1 MNIRKKGLCIAAA
14 VLCAVCSVSAVAP
27 YNPLNISASAE
38 YYEKEPHSYEN
49 LKYKRIDSDYKGTQ
63 YDPEYDY
70 VLITG
75 CDDSAVTIN
84 IPEEIDGLPVTKID
98 MSAFEDIS
106 SLENIIIPSSITE
119 IGRDAFSGT
128 KWLEKKQAENPLVTV
143 NSILVDGTACSGDVI
158 IPEDVTKIVS
168 HAFEGNKKITGVTIP
183 ESVTEIAGSVFKGCS
198 ELKTVSL
205 PNGLTVLQGST
216 FRDCS
221 ALESVNIPE
230 SVRNFGA
237 SVFYGCSS
245 LKEITLPETVTSL
258 GYMMFAKCTSLES
271 IELPENVII
280 GDAVFSG
287 CTNLENI
294 IIPESITDIGSAV
307 FDKTKWLSNRQAE
320 NPLVIVNN
328 SVIDGSECTGNVVI
342 PDNVVAI
349 CGDAF
354 SNSEI
359 ETVTIPY
366 SVSKIGS
373 VAFINCKSLSE
384 VRIMNPVC
392 EITDDATTFTDD
404 FYEDSSFTGTIY
416 GYDKSTAQQYA
427 EKYGRKFALLDEP
440 LVTTTSASTAQTT
453 VSSETSTTVT
463 TVTTPQ
469 TTITG
474 DANGDNKLDV
484 RDAAYIARMLASG
497 KSLPMSADFNGDGK
511 VNVRDA
517 AAIAR
522 HLASKK

>member
-38 YYEKEPHSYEN
+38 YYEKETHTYEN
-49 LKYKRIDSDYKGTQ
+49 LKYRRIDSDYKGTQ

-75 CDDSAVTIN
+75 CDNSAVTIN
-84 IPEEIDGLPVTKID
+84 IPEKIDGLP
-98 MSAFEDIS
+98 
-106 SLENIIIPSSITE
+106 
-119 IGRDAFSGT
+119 
-128 KWLEKKQAENPLVTV
+128 
-143 NSILVDGTACSGDVI
+143 
-158 IPEDVTKIVS
+158 VTKIVS
-168 HAFEGNKKITGVTIP
+168 HAFEGNKKITGITIP

-463 TVTTPQ
+463 TVTAPQ

-511 VNVRDA
+511 
-517 AAIAR
+517 
-522 HLASKK
+522 